1 MSVQN
6 PPFPA
11 NCQTTAMGIMPHT
24 DVERALELAL
34 GLDIP
39 FWPQLPNV
47 SFYEDMYAQA
57 SEHFP
62 GVRVDP
68 DGRKIGFDMALF
80 EQEVAG
86 PYLESLELPETFN
99 LSRRYSSVYQRFLDL
114 DLTRYTAIRGQMV
127 GPVSFGFR
135 VTDGERKP
143 IIYDD
148 GVRAILFDFLRQKA
162 NAQYR
167 QLRERNEHAF
177 VWLDEPGLGW
187 VFSGMTGYNDVQARA
202 DYQELLAGLE
212 GPRGLHLCASV
223 NLPYLLEMGSDILS
237 FDAYQI
243 DKMPSGYTEAVGAF
257 LERGG
262 IISWGIVP
270 TDSDGQER
278 ETPQSLAGKL
288 AGYWGVV
295 ARETGLPLGRIARQS
310 LVAPA
315 RCMLKNVGNVG
326 AAGEAE
332 SQGDRTHQ
340 ATTEERLVETGF
352 EYTRLLS
359 RLLQER
365 YL

>member
-1 MSVQN
+1 MSAEG

-39 FWPQLPNV
+39 FWPQLPNL

-68 DGRKIGFDMALF
+68 DGKKIGFDMALF
-80 EQEVAG
+80 QQEVAG
-86 PYLESLELPETFN
+86 SYLESLESPETFN
-99 LSRRYSSVYQRFLDL
+99 LSRRYSSVYQHFLDL
-114 DLTRYTAIRGQMV
+114 DLACYTAIRGQTV
-127 GPVSFGFR
+127 GPISFGFR
-135 VTDGERKP
+135 VTDEEGKS

-162 NAQYR
+162 NAQFR
-167 QLRERNEHAF
+167 QLKERNGHAF

-187 VFSGMTGYNDVQARA
+187 VFSGMTGYNDVRARA
-202 DYQELLAGLE
+202 DYQTLLAGLE

-237 FDAYQI
+237 FDAYQL

-278 ETPQSLAGKL
+278 ETPQSLAEKL

-295 ARETGLPLGRIARQS
+295 AGETGLSPGRIAQQS

-332 SQGDRTHQ
+332 GQGDRTHL
-340 ATTEERLVETGF
+340 ATTEEKLVETGF
-352 EYTRLLS
+352 EYIRLLS